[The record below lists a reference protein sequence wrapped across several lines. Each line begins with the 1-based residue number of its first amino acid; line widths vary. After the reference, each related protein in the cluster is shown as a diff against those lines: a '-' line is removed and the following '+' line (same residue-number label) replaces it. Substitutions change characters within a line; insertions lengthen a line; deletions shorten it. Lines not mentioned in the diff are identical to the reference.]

1 MTTKCQNKVS
11 IIMPV
16 KNAAA
21 WLGDSIRSIQNQ
33 SYENWELI
41 AIDDHS
47 SDDSFSILQSFSQS
61 VPAITYYQNSAMG
74 IIPALQLALT
84 KTEGDFITRMDA
96 DDIMP
101 ENKLELLVEN
111 AVKNKG
117 ALTTGLVK
125 YFSDDGKVS
134 SGYLDYERWLNDT
147 VANEKFTEN
156 MFRECVVASPNWLI
170 SRELLEKLEI
180 FERLEYPE
188 DYHMMLLLWK
198 AGVEFQSVKE
208 VTHLW
213 REHPGRTS
221 RNSSH
226 YQQKAFVDLKV
237 AFFVENVLDD
247 NDQLVIFGSGRK
259 ANLAKEVLN
268 KKERSYSQLD
278 LKETENIYHYST
290 LPEIKN
296 PKILIAVYPPKKE
309 RVQIEDFLQ
318 KHDFEKGKD
327 YWFL

>member
-1 MTTKCQNKVS
+1 
-11 IIMPV
+11 MPV

-47 SDDSFSILQSFSQS
+47 SDGSLSILQSFSQS
-61 VPAITYYQNSAMG
+61 DPAITFYQNSAKG

-84 KTEGDFITRMDA
+84 KTSGDFITRMDA

-101 ENKLELLVEN
+101 ENKLGLLLEKAVEN
-111 AVKNKG
+111 RD
-117 ALTTGLVK
+117 ALTTGFVK

-134 SGYLDYERWLNDT
+134 SGYLKYERWLNNTLTD
-147 VANEKFTEN
+147 EKFTEN

-170 SRELLEKLEI
+170 SKQLIEKLEI
-180 FERLEYPE
+180 FERLVYPE
-188 DYHMMLLLWK
+188 DYHMMLLLWT

-213 REHPGRTS
+213 REHPERTS
-221 RNSSH
+221 RNSLH
-226 YQQKAFVDLKV
+226 YQQKAFFDLKV
-237 AFFVENVLDD
+237 TFFVENVLDD

-259 ANLAKEVLN
+259 ANLAKQVLIE
-268 KKERSYSQLD
+268 KERNYLQLD
-278 LKETENIYHYST
+278 LKETENIYHYSI
-290 LPEIKN
+290 LPEVEN
-296 PKILIAVYPPKKE
+296 PKILIVVYPPNE
-309 RVQIEDFLQ
+309 QRVQIEDFLQ
-318 KHDFEKGKD
+318 THDLEKGKD
-327 YWFL
+327 FWFGYPRGRSFL